1 MDKNQNVQNL
11 LSLTLNA
18 EMSIRSITTKIQRI
32 REAQAEHESYKQMLD
47 EQMME
52 NRHNEK
58 NNIALTSDSVKK
70 EEVLGM
76 VVSSLEYLILSKY
89 GNDMIRLEDEIKD
102 LKELVS
108 KIPSNIDRSIIFNK
122 NFSK

>member
-1 MDKNQNVQNL
+1 MDKNQNIQNL

-32 REAQAEHESYKQMLD
+32 REAQEEHESYKQMLD

-52 NRHNEK
+52 NRQNEK
-58 NNIALTSDSVKK
+58 DNIALTSDSIKR
-70 EEVLGM
+70 EEILGM
-76 VVSSLEYLILSKY
+76 VVSSLEYLILSKH
-89 GNDMIRLEDEIKD
+89 GNSMINIEDEIKD

-108 KIPSNIDRSIIFNK
+108 KIPSNIDRSIISNK
-122 NFSK
+122 NFTK

>member
-32 REAQAEHESYKQMLD
+32 REAQSEHESYKQMLD

-52 NRHNEK
+52 NRNNEK

-76 VVSSLEYLILSKY
+76 VVSSLEYLILSKH
-89 GNDMIRLEDEIKD
+89 GNDMIKIEEEIKN
-102 LKELVS
+102 LKELVD

-122 NFSK
+122 DFTK